1 MTPDSRLPTVF
12 PLITIVSGLPRSG
25 TSMMMRMLQAGGIP
39 LLTDN
44 IRKAD
49 RDNLKGYYEYEPVK
63 NTEHDQAW
71 VEQAVGKAVKMATAL
86 LEHLPSSYNYSVI
99 IMRRKIEEIL
109 ASQRQMLIRRGKP
122 TNTISDERMAEL
134 SLKHLEQV
142 RAWLSKQ
149 AYVRVIEANYN
160 EILKE
165 PMRQAK
171 RISQFLGDTLDAKS
185 MVRVVDPALYRQRS

>member
-1 MTPDSRLPTVF
+1 
-12 PLITIVSGLPRSG
+12 
-25 TSMMMRMLQAGGIP
+25 MMRMLQAGGIP

-49 RDNLKGYYEYEPVK
+49 QDNLKGYYEYEPVK

-99 IMRRKIEEIL
+99 IMRRKMEEIL

-149 AYVRVIEANYN
+149 ACVRVIEADYN
-160 EILKE
+160 KILKE

-171 RISQFLGDTLDAKS
+171 RISQFLGDRLDAES

>member
-1 MTPDSRLPTVF
+1 
-12 PLITIVSGLPRSG
+12 
-25 TSMMMRMLQAGGIP
+25 MMMRMLQAGGIP

-122 TNTISDERMAEL
+122 ANTISDERMAEL

-171 RISQFLGDTLDAKS
+171 RISQFLGDTLDAES